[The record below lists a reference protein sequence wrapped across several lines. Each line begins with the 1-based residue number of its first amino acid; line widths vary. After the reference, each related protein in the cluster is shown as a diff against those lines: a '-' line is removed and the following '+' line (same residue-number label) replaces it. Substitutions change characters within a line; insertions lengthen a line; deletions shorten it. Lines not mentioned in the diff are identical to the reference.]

1 MATQMML
8 SCCWTMG
15 GLLCIGLT
23 VGVLLDLQK
32 FLRLIKVND
41 EIETTDSV
49 YIHIAGQGNAIFE
62 KPVII

>member
-8 SCCWTMG
+8 SCCWMMG

-41 EIETTDSV
+41 KIETTDSV
-49 YIHIAGQGNAIFE
+49 YIHIAGQGNAIAINAI
-62 KPVII
+62 K